1 MGKELE
7 LTSSSYALKVNAKEA
22 TELHYGC
29 PVEGRWNICLCDV
42 LEGRWNICLC
52 DVCQRQIEEDEE
64 MWFVSEINE
73 VLCEECFKEFIEWKY
88 PHFLHKIHLIG

>member
-42 LEGRWNICLC
+42 NWLRDFYQFSGVSIFKGNS
-52 DVCQRQIEEDEE
+52 EDS
-64 MWFVSEINE
+64 FYYE
-73 VLCEECFKEFIEWKY
+73 VGY
-88 PHFLHKIHLIG
+88 

>member
-7 LTSSSYALKVNAKEA
+7 LSSSSYALKVNAKEA

-42 LEGRWNICLC
+42 
-52 DVCQRQIEEDEE
+52 CQRQIKEDEE

-73 VLCEECFKEFIEWKY
+73 VLCEECFKEFIGWKY
-88 PHFLHKIHLIG
+88 PHFMHKIHLIG

>member
-29 PVEGRWNICLCDV
+29 PVEGRWNICLCD
-42 LEGRWNICLC
+42 ESGSI
-52 DVCQRQIEEDEE
+52 
-64 MWFVSEINE
+64 
-73 VLCEECFKEFIEWKY
+73 
-88 PHFLHKIHLIG
+88 LIFSIRFT